1 MRISGVPVRK
11 KMGPSQLS
19 AESENRKK
27 TSQGVG
33 YIEEEEDK
41 KMVGGGTETK
51 RKLFFLLQCTPVKK
65 SGGN

>member
-19 AESENRKK
+19 AESEK
-27 TSQGVG
+27 
-33 YIEEEEDK
+33 DK
-41 KMVGGGTETK
+41 GLQLERWGRETE
-51 RKLFFLLQCTPVKK
+51 RKLFFLLLVTLGAREE